1 MNISYADNGWTV
13 FINENLNDL
22 SDQEIIEI
30 GKLVVKNMVVVF
42 KNQKL
47 TPEQELNFCSKI
59 GKYQYYPPD
68 VERIKHIR
76 VNDGILRVTGKKN
89 EYGEEGLF
97 GHKAALDWHANQPS
111 NKQRSPLI
119 WLYGVEGTKGSRT
132 SWINNIRS
140 YEDLPSDIKEKIN
153 NIKVYCGYKVG
164 SYSNSRFFIE
174 HIDKDNPVNLV
185 QINKE
190 GNKGLF
196 FPFLQIFGFENYE
209 EKEFKEIMNLLT
221 DHILQEKYVYH
232 HDWEDGD
239 IVISEQWLSIHK
251 RWPFEDMANRVLHRI
266 AFDYSK
272 IYTD

>member
-22 SDQEIIEI
+22 SDQEIIEVGRLI
-30 GKLVVKNMVVVF
+30 VKNMVVVF
-42 KNQKL
+42 KNQTL
-47 TPEQELNFCSKI
+47 TPDQELNFCSKI
-59 GKYQYYPPD
+59 GNYQYYPPN

-132 SWINNIRS
+132 SWINNIQS
-140 YEDLPSDIKEKIN
+140 YEDLPTDVKEKIN

-164 SYSNSRFFIE
+164 SYSNSKFFIE

-239 IVISEQWLSIHK
+239 VVISEQWLSIHK

-272 IYTD
+272 IYKD

>member
-22 SDQEIIEI
+22 SDQEIIEV